1 MFRYMVCGKS
11 NGMFSTRWKRTK
23 LRRLK
28 IESLDPILWRMLL
41 LMMFGHIFVGLQNK
55 LYNNFFCLS
64 PLKSCV
70 CIKPLVCSL
79 RMLSPSCYESSASLQ
94 TPSYWSNGLYGNNH
108 LFFSSSMEMSLCLS
122 SNSAWRQNI
131 FNLVKNKFGKLF
143 CIVWFK
149 HSHTLVFDN
158 SILFVDT
165 LEPQMK
171 K

>member
-108 LFFSSSMEMSLCLS
+108 LFFFP
-122 SNSAWRQNI
+122 AQWRWVYAFPQTQHGAKTFLTLLRI
-131 FNLVKNKFGKLF
+131 NLVNSFVLF
-143 CIVWFK
+143 D
-149 HSHTLVFDN
+149 LN
-158 SILFVDT
+158 ILIPWSLITQFY
-165 LEPQMK
+165 L
-171 K
+171 